1 MTATIERRHFLLGIT
16 AAGCTNS
23 SSQSGGAIAS
33 PSEASPTGEEPSPPS
48 PSSDADAST
57 QPGMIPRRT
66 LGSTGQQVS
75 ALGLGGFHIGKPSEA
90 EATAIMH
97 RAIDEGITFF
107 DNCWDYHDGDSE
119 VRMGNALRGGK
130 RDQVFL
136 MSKIDG
142 RTKTAAALQIDA
154 SLKRLLTDHVDLMQ
168 IHEVIRE
175 RDPAWVFG
183 EDGAIAAL
191 REAQQAGKVRFIGFT
206 GHKSPDIH
214 LSMLALAKK
223 HSFVFD
229 AVQMPLNVLDPH
241 YDSFEKRVL
250 PVLLDEGIGVLGM
263 KPFASGAALKSDVQ
277 PEECLRYAMSL
288 PTSVVI
294 TGCEKMN
301 RLEQS
306 VRVGRPFRPLSA
318 PERHAIL
325 QRTQK
330 DGKDGHLEGF
340 KTGESFD
347 ATSRNEHWLT
357 TGHLSF
363 TLHDGSP
370 LPWENLPFLSFRC
383 QRRSDARA
391 ALKLRRMA

>member
-1 MTATIERRHFLLGIT
+1 MRTPIERRHFLLGIT
-16 AAGCTNS
+16 AAGCTKAASNGS
-23 SSQSGGAIAS
+23 PTDPNHGRPVEKEAQATSQSATAQKGIS
-33 PSEASPTGEEPSPPS
+33 TMPGE
-48 PSSDADAST
+48 
-57 QPGMIPRRT
+57 IPRRT

-75 ALGLGGFHIGKPSEA
+75 ALGLGGFHIGKPSEKKA
-90 EATAIMH
+90 IAIMH

-107 DNCWDYHDGDSE
+107 DNCWDYHEGESE
-119 VRMGNALRGGK
+119 VRMGKALQGGK
-130 RDQVFL
+130 REQVFL
-136 MSKIDG
+136 MTKIDG
-142 RTKTAAALQIDA
+142 RTKEAAAIQIDA
-154 SLKRLLTDHVDLMQ
+154 SLKRLQTDHVDLMQ

-175 RDPAWVFG
+175 KDPAWVFG

-214 LSMLALAKK
+214 LSMLAQAKK
-223 HSFVFD
+223 HGFVFD

-263 KPFASGAALKSDVQ
+263 KPFASGAALKSNVQ
-277 PEECLRYAMSL
+277 PEECLRYALSL

-294 TGCEKMN
+294 TGCEEME
-301 RLEQS
+301 RLEQA
-306 VRVGRPFRPLSA
+306 VRVGKAFNPLS
-318 PERHAIL
+318 ESEKLAIL

-340 KTGESFD
+340 KTGEGFD

-357 TGHLSF
+357 TGHL
-363 TLHDGSP
+363 
-370 LPWENLPFLSFRC
+370 
-383 QRRSDARA
+383 
-391 ALKLRRMA
+391 